1 MFKVSKKNTRT
12 TCQIYSKLTI
22 KTPKQR
28 LVLLFLTWI
37 SFAFYST
44 VIIADV
50 EQANAGWAW
59 ETIVSDN
66 KFVLNN
72 CWKYIVLWAWKICW
86 ITCFHPYSPNM
97 KLPKNIFSRWLFK
110 MISRTLF
117 SGETKQLICYRPSI
131 IYWKIQ
137 FTKWGENNSAV

>member
-1 MFKVSKKNTRT
+1 MFKVSKKSNRA

-37 SFAFYST
+37 SLAFYCT

-50 EQANAGWAW
+50 EQANVGWAW

-72 CWKYIVLWAWKICW
+72 CWKYIVLWAWKNCW

-97 KLPKNIFSRWLFK
+97 KLLKNIFSRWLFK
-110 MISRTLF
+110 MISQNPVFR
-117 SGETKQLICYRPSI
+117 GTKQLICYRPSI

-137 FTKWGENNSAV
+137 